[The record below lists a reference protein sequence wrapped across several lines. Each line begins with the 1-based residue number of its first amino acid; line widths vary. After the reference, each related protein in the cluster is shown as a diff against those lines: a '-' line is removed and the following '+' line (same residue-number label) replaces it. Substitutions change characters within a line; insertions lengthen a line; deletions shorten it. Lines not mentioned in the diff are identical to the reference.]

1 MGQKQELLK
10 VAKPIL
16 FNTKMVKAIMEGR
29 KTATSRNVNARLKC
43 DEYGYS
49 VWFNKENGQYVIEKH
64 DEDERGFIPTRYI
77 NMPYQVGDIVYVRE
91 TYTLGEIVYGENQ
104 YGDQLPYIESVNN
117 GYFIPKEYA
126 ISEGVGIEFVTWKPS
141 IHMPKKLARIFL
153 RIINVEGLLLKDT
166 TDLQAH
172 KEGFNNAKEFI
183 KEYLKIYPDKTEEEY
198 IIMYE
203 FENIEFEES
212 EKWK

>member
-1 MGQKQELLK
+1 MEQKQELLK
-10 VAKPIL
+10 VAKPML
-16 FNTKMVKAIMEGR
+16 FNTKMVKKILDGS
-29 KTATSRNVNARLKC
+29 KTATSRNLNPKLKS

-64 DEDERGFIPTRYI
+64 DEDERGFTPTRYI
-77 NMPYQVGDIVYVRE
+77 KLPYQVGDIVYVRE
-91 TYTLGEIVYGENQ
+91 TYTYGEIVYGENQ
-104 YGDQLPYIESVNN
+104 YGDQLPYIESVDN

-166 TDLQAH
+166 TDLQAQ
-172 KEGFNNAKEFI
+172 KEGFNNAEEFI
-183 KEYLKIYPDKTEEEY
+183 KEYLKIYPDKTSEEY
-198 IIMYE
+198 IFMYE
-203 FENIEFEES
+203 FEII
-212 EKWK
+212 KYQ

>member
-1 MGQKQELLK
+1 MEQKQELLK
-10 VAKPIL
+10 VAKPML
-16 FNTKMVKAIMEGR
+16 FNTKMVKKILDGS
-29 KTATSRNVNARLKC
+29 KTATSRNLNPKLKC

-64 DEDERGFIPTRYI
+64 DEDEGGFTPTRYI
-77 NMPYQVGDIVYVRE
+77 KLPYQVGEIVYVRE
-91 TYTLGEIVYGENQ
+91 TYTYGEIVYGENQ
-104 YGDQLPYIESVNN
+104 YGDQLPYIESVDN

-166 TDLQAH
+166 TDLQAQ
-172 KEGFNNAKEFI
+172 KEGFNNAEEFI
-183 KEYLKIYPDKTEEEY
+183 KEYLKIYPDKTSEEY
-198 IIMYE
+198 IFMYE
-203 FENIEFEES
+203 FEIIKYQLG
-212 EKWK
+212 EK